1 MPQKKIAV
9 VTEGNKGVG
18 FAICRRLAEEGVL
31 VALTARSAKRGRFP
45 EATKRRPCRPFS
57 SSRRKLHRI
66 TFNNRL
72 RRFPSPPIRSKKPR
86 WKNAAYSL

>member
-31 VALTARSAKRGRFP
+31 VALTARSAKRGGAAF
-45 EATKRRPCRPFS
+45 
-57 SSRRKLHRI
+57 RKLQKDGHAV
-66 TFNNRL
+66 
-72 RRFPSPPIRSKKPR
+72 RFHPLAVNYIE
-86 WKNAAYSL
+86 